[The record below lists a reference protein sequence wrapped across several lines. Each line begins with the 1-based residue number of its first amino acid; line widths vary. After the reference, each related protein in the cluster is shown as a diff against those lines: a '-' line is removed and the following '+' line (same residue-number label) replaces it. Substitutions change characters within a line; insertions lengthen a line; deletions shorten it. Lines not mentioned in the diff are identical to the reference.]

1 MFLLIRGNGG
11 QDGAHGNYT
20 IILPDGSGTITL
32 PPPPPSPSELENFA
46 DMNILAP
53 PSPFRSDA
61 TAGGED
67 VRQM

>member
-20 IILPDGSGTITL
+20 IILPDGSGTIML

-46 DMNILAP
+46 GMNILVP
-53 PSPFRSDA
+53 PSPF
-61 TAGGED
+61 
-67 VRQM
+67 